1 MEITE
6 DIETVVTANKTEQKI
21 MIVMPIVLIG
31 MIKMMSPDFASNFT
45 TITGVI
51 STTIAIVL
59 FVVSYII
66 GKIVLDIKV

>member
-1 MEITE
+1 
-6 DIETVVTANKTEQKI
+6 
-21 MIVMPIVLIG
+21 MPIVLIG